1 MIRNAT
7 PADAVAIAALYDYYV
22 RETVITF
29 ELDPV
34 PAEEIARRITSVQEL
49 NLPWLVTE
57 EDGEVVGFA
66 YASPYRPRA
75 AYVHSVEVSI
85 YLRHGIQGRGVGGAL
100 YRELLARLRELP
112 VHLALSLVALPN
124 DASVALH
131 ERLGFTFAGTFT
143 EVGRKFDQWIDVG
156 HWQLPLSHE
165 ITS

>member
-7 PADAVAIAALYDYYV
+7 AADAAAIASLYEYYI

-34 PAEEIARRITSVQEL
+34 SADDIARRIAAVAEAE
-49 NLPWLVTE
+49 LPWLVTE

-66 YASPYRPRA
+66 YAAPYRPRA
-75 AYVHSVEVSI
+75 AYLHSVEVSI
-85 YLRHGIQGRGVGGAL
+85 YLRHGFHGRGVGGAL
-100 YRELLARLRELP
+100 FRELVARLRELP
-112 VHLALSLVALPN
+112 VHLALSLIALPN

-131 ERLGFTFAGTFT
+131 ERVGFTFAGTFT

-156 HWQLPLSHE
+156 HWQLPLGN
-165 ITS
+165 